1 MNPGDLLALLRRP
14 ATDPLVEAALRHY
27 AVRNRPEVEIDD
39 EDADGPVVET
49 QSWVKNSRG
58 GIEFGFE
65 DEASWIGLDE
75 TEFGKRPMLLT
86 QLYLYGQ
93 HPGVRP
99 YPYPLP
105 FGLQLSD
112 DRATVRKK
120 MDVVGTNRHSYVR
133 DTWDVHGNLVI
144 VSYAAGDS
152 CIACV
157 LCELVEPPLPPL
169 SYALAPPPSADS
181 LIVLLG
187 LPLSDPAVGQALDP
201 LGLQD
206 HLVQIRETN
215 TCDLCDPYSLMLE
228 FTAPQSARGG
238 TSQEAMLIGMT
249 FCRERELDARAWRG
263 GLPFDLI
270 FEDSPETAE
279 RKLGRAPDDRLD
291 DEYSGIALWHE
302 PQFSLRIFYSTVE
315 NRLARVSLIAPG
327 VWKKTA

>member
-1 MNPGDLLALLRRP
+1 MNPTDLIDLLGRP
-14 ATDPLVEAALRHY
+14 ATDPLVEGTLQYHG
-27 AVRNRPEVEIDD
+27 VRNRPEVEIDE

-49 QSWVKNSRG
+49 QSWVKNSRR
-58 GIEFGFE
+58 GIEFGFD
-65 DEASWIGLDE
+65 DEAAWIGLDE

-93 HPGVRP
+93 HPNVRP
-99 YPYPLP
+99 YPDPLP
-105 FGLQLSD
+105 FGLALSD

-133 DTWDVHGNLVI
+133 DTWDVGDKLVI
-144 VSYAAGDS
+144 VSYAAGDT
-152 CIACV
+152 CVACV
-157 LCELVEPPLPPL
+157 LCELKEPPLPPL
-169 SYALAPPPSADS
+169 SYTLAPPPSVDS
-181 LIVLLG
+181 LIALLG

-206 HLVQIRETN
+206 HVEEIRETN
-215 TCDLCDPYSLMLE
+215 SCDLGDPHGLVVQ
-228 FTAPQSARGG
+228 FTAPQATLDGK
-238 TSQEAMLIGMT
+238 TQEPLLIGMT

-263 GLPFDLI
+263 GLPFDLD

-279 RKLGRAPDDRLD
+279 RKLGRAPDERLD

-302 PQFSLRIFYSTVE
+302 PDFSLRVFYSTVE

-327 VWKKTA
+327 VWKKSA